1 MGNTS
6 PVFIVIDTSVFPYGY
21 KCICFTDSH
30 TQRQTHTHTLTDSHT
45 HRYLDNKDARASD
58 WTLEDLIVAG
68 FFLIVFYQRGE

>member
-1 MGNTS
+1 M
-6 PVFIVIDTSVFPYGY
+6 YML
-21 KCICFTDSH
+21 TDSH